1 MSRGFLFLDFS
12 LPFRYTFISHQKL
25 YTQVFSMSLSE
36 TELSLAIWKLEYM
49 GESKFPYRL
58 RIIQGDRILL
68 ALRTQ
73 EKWPGARGSTFCLP
87 DESNPFHEGE
97 IIEEVP
103 VVSFQKIGKR
113 LVVVLDRMKNKR
125 CDFVFITKSFKNKP
139 GTYETIFWRTQQGIK
154 ERKPRVKL
162 SVYKKGEFTVW
173 MDKQEKY
180 PWSFG
185 SCSVEKHILPA
196 GDYALVINN
205 EIHAVVERK
214 TFQNLL
220 AEFRQLAA
228 FHQALSE
235 LECYPHAAL
244 VIEAI
249 YADFLN
255 PKKQSFYPPSFCA
268 AALAEIQA
276 FHPKLSVIFAGSRKL
291 ANEWT
296 YQFFRLIYGW
306 KNQKISSLVA
316 EPTTVYLPREVTG
329 NCTTQLEEK
338 IFTLLPSSFTLKEA
352 HKILPLMSKD
362 TLKKKL
368 LELSEKNIL
377 SVKKEKNRLIWT
389 KNSFPNS
396 Q

>member
-1 MSRGFLFLDFS
+1 M
-12 LPFRYTFISHQKL
+12 PI
-25 YTQVFSMSLSE
+25 SE
-36 TELSLAIWKLEYM
+36 TELSMAIWKLEYM

-58 RIIQGDRILL
+58 RIIQGERVLL

-73 EKWPGARGSTFCLP
+73 DKWPGAKGNAFCLP
-87 DESNPFHEGE
+87 DESNPFHEGQV
-97 IIEEVP
+97 IEEVP
-103 VVSFQKIGKR
+103 VVSFQRIGKR

-125 CDFVFITKSFKNKP
+125 CDFVFVTKSFKNKP

-173 MDKQEKY
+173 IDKQEKY

-185 SCSVEKHILPA
+185 SCSIEKHSLPA

-205 EIHAVVERK
+205 EILALVERK

-220 AEFRQLAA
+220 AEFRHLAA

-235 LECYPHAAL
+235 LERYPHAAL

-296 YQFFRLIYGW
+296 YQFFRLLYGW
-306 KNQKISSLVA
+306 KNQQVSSLVA
-316 EPTTVYLPREVTG
+316 EPTTVYLPREITG
-329 NCTTQLEEK
+329 NCYTQIEGQIL
-338 IFTLLPSSFTLKEA
+338 TLLPSSFTLKEA
-352 HKILPLMSKD
+352 HEAFPQISKE

-368 LELSEKNIL
+368 KELCEKGIL
-377 SVKKEKNRLIWT
+377 SVKKEKNRLLWT
-389 KNSFPNS
+389 KNFSSSPN
-396 Q
+396 